1 MPRSTG
7 LLLLSSSL
15 IKAPDSDSEAAS
27 SFDLMQLFLSYYS
40 GPFLVYPMFLRSF
53 AEEARLSS
61 SVDEQLAF
69 ATWWHENKM
78 WFDQQAAYQQM
89 AEE

>member
-1 MPRSTG
+1 
-7 LLLLSSSL
+7 L
-15 IKAPDSDSEAAS
+15 
-27 SFDLMQLFLSYYS
+27 Q
-40 GPFLVYPMFLRSF
+40 
-53 AEEARLSS
+53 EEARLSS